1 MSLSINISSITK
13 SFSHNRVHDNF
24 SLKIKTGERLG
35 IFGPNGCGKT
45 TLLKIISGIMSFEG
59 GEILINEEYLKPDNP
74 ESRRETYYLGHSTG
88 FYKSLTAAENLTF
101 IANLYNKK
109 KPNVEIILE
118 KIGLD
123 KNEKKQIRF
132 FSKGMLQRL
141 KIGACIILDCK
152 ILLLDEPIAGLDEE
166 GIKLFYNFYEI
177 WKETNKTIVIV
188 SHDINWLKKNT
199 DRVLELN

>member
-1 MSLSINISSITK
+1 MSINISSITK
-13 SFSHNRVHDNF
+13 SFSNKRVYDNF
-24 SLKIKTGERLG
+24 SLKIKTGEILG

-74 ESRRETYYLGHSTG
+74 ESRKATYYLGHSTG

-109 KPNVEIILE
+109 NFNVESILK

-141 KIGACIILDCK
+141 KIAACIILDCK
-152 ILLLDEPIAGLDEE
+152 ILLLDEPIAGLDEK
-166 GIKLFYNFYEI
+166 GIKLFYNLYEI
-177 WKETNKTIVIV
+177 WRETNKTILIV

>member
-1 MSLSINISSITK
+1 MSINISSITK
-13 SFSHNRVHDNF
+13 SFSHNRIHDNF

-45 TLLKIISGIMSFEG
+45 TLLKIISGIMSFEAG
-59 GEILINEEYLKPDNP
+59 KILINEEYLKSDNP
-74 ESRRETYYLGHSTG
+74 ESRRATYYLGHSTG

-109 KPNVEIILE
+109 KTNVEIILE

-152 ILLLDEPIAGLDEE
+152 ILLLDEPIAGLDGE
-166 GIKLFYNFYEI
+166 GIKIFYNLYET
-177 WKETNKTIVIV
+177 WRNSNKTILIV

>member
-1 MSLSINISSITK
+1 LQIY
-13 SFSHNRVHDNF
+13 
-24 SLKIKTGERLG
+24 
-35 IFGPNGCGKT
+35 
-45 TLLKIISGIMSFEG
+45 II
-59 GEILINEEYLKPDNP
+59 
-74 ESRRETYYLGHSTG
+74 
-88 FYKSLTAAENLTF
+88 
-101 IANLYNKK
+101 KK
-109 KPNVEIILE
+109 KTNVEAILE

-166 GIKLFYNFYEI
+166 GIKLFYNFYEE
-177 WKETNKTIVIV
+177 WRKSNKTILIV

>member
-1 MSLSINISSITK
+1 MSINISSITK

-74 ESRRETYYLGHSTG
+74 ESRRATYYLGHSTG

-109 KPNVEIILE
+109 KPNVEAILE

-123 KNEKKQIRF
+123 NNEKKQIRF

-152 ILLLDEPIAGLDEE
+152 ILLLDEPIAGLDGE
-166 GIKLFYNFYEI
+166 GIKLFYNLYEI
-177 WKETNKTIVIV
+177 WRESNKTILIV
-188 SHDINWLKKNT
+188 SHDINWLKKHT

>member
-1 MSLSINISSITK
+1 MSINISSLSK
-13 SFSHNRVHDNF
+13 SFSHVRVHDNF
-24 SLKIKTGERLG
+24 NLKIKTGERLG

-88 FYKSLTAAENLTF
+88 LYKSLTAAENLTF

-109 KPNVEIILE
+109 ISNIEEILK

-123 KNEKKQIRF
+123 KNEKKEIRS

-141 KIGACIILDCK
+141 KIGACIVLDCK
-152 ILLLDEPIAGLDEE
+152 ILLLDEPISGLDEE
-166 GIKLFYNFYEI
+166 GIKLFYNYYEI
-177 WKETNKTIVIV
+177 WRKSNKTILIV

>member
-1 MSLSINISSITK
+1 MSINISKITK

-59 GEILINEEYLKPDNP
+59 GEILINEEYLKPNNP

-88 FYKSLTAAENLTF
+88 FYKSLTAVENLTF

-109 KPNVEIILE
+109 KSNIEEILK

-123 KNEKKQIRF
+123 KHEKKQIRS

-152 ILLLDEPIAGLDEE
+152 ILLLDEPIAGLDEG
-166 GIKLFYNFYEI
+166 GIELFYNFYEI
-177 WKETNKTIVIV
+177 WKESNKTILIV

>member
-1 MSLSINISSITK
+1 MSINISSITK
-13 SFSHNRVHDNF
+13 SFSKNRVHDNF
-24 SLKIKTGERLG
+24 SLKVKTGERLG
-35 IFGPNGCGKT
+35 VFGPNGCGKT
-45 TLLKIISGIMSFEG
+45 TLLKIISGIMSFES
-59 GEILINEEYLKPDNP
+59 GEILINEEYLKPNNP

-109 KPNVEIILE
+109 NFSVEPILE

-152 ILLLDEPIAGLDEE
+152 ILLLDEPIAGLDEK
-166 GIKLFYNFYEI
+166 GSKLFHNLYQI
-177 WKETNKTIVIV
+177 WRETNKTILIV
-188 SHDINWLKKNT
+188 SHDMDWLKKNT

>member
-1 MSLSINISSITK
+1 MSINISSITK
-13 SFSHNRVHDNF
+13 SFNHNRVHDNF

-74 ESRRETYYLGHSTG
+74 ESRRETYYLGHTTG

-109 KPNVEIILE
+109 NSNVEETLE
-118 KIGLD
+118 KIGIN

-152 ILLLDEPIAGLDEE
+152 NLLLDEPIAGLDEE

-177 WKETNKTIVIV
+177 WRESNKTILIV

-199 DRVLELN
+199 DRVLEFS

>member
-1 MSLSINISSITK
+1 MSINISSITK
-13 SFSHNRVHDNF
+13 SFSKNRVHDDF

-45 TLLKIISGIMSFEG
+45 TLLKIISGIMSFES
-59 GEILINEEYLKPDNP
+59 GEILINDQYLKPNNP
-74 ESRRETYYLGHSTG
+74 ESRKETYYLGHSAG
-88 FYKSLTAAENLTF
+88 FYKSLTAAENLAF

-109 KPNVEIILE
+109 KPNIGAILE
-118 KIGLD
+118 RFELD
-123 KNEKKQIRF
+123 KNGRKQIRF

-141 KIGACIILDCK
+141 KIAACIILDCK

-177 WKETNKTIVIV
+177 WKKSKKTILIV
-188 SHDINWLKKNT
+188 SHDINWLRKNT

>member
-1 MSLSINISSITK
+1 MSINISGLSK
-13 SFSHNRVHDNF
+13 SFSHVRVHDDFN
-24 SLKIKTGERLG
+24 LKIKTGERLG
-35 IFGPNGCGKT
+35 ISGPNGCGKT

-59 GEILINEEYLKPDNP
+59 GEILINEEYLRPDNP

-88 FYKSLTAAENLTF
+88 FYRRLTATENLIF

-109 KPNVEIILE
+109 NPNVQEILE
-118 KIGLD
+118 IIGLD

-152 ILLLDEPIAGLDEE
+152 ILLLDEPIAGLDGE
-166 GIKLFYNFYEI
+166 GIKLFYNLYEI
-177 WKETNKTIVIV
+177 WRNSNKTILIV

>member
-1 MSLSINISSITK
+1 MSINISGLSK
-13 SFSHNRVHDNF
+13 SFSHVRVHDDFN
-24 SLKIKTGERLG
+24 LKIKTGERLG
-35 IFGPNGCGKT
+35 ISGPNGCGKT

-59 GEILINEEYLKPDNP
+59 GEILINEEYLRPDNP

-152 ILLLDEPIAGLDEE
+152 ILLLDEPIAGLDGE
-166 GIKLFYNFYEI
+166 GIKLFYNLYEI
-177 WKETNKTIVIV
+177 WRNSNKTILIV

>member
-1 MSLSINISSITK
+1 MSINISSITK
-13 SFSHNRVHDNF
+13 SFSHNRIHDNF

-74 ESRRETYYLGHSTG
+74 ESRRATYYLGHSTG

-109 KPNVEIILE
+109 KTNVEAILE

-152 ILLLDEPIAGLDEE
+152 ILLLDEPIAGLDGE
-166 GIKLFYNFYEI
+166 GIKLFYNLYEI
-177 WKETNKTIVIV
+177 WRNSNKTILIV

>member
-1 MSLSINISSITK
+1 MSINISSITK
-13 SFSHNRVHDNF
+13 SFSNKRVYDNF
-24 SLKIKTGERLG
+24 SLKIETGEILG

-45 TLLKIISGIMSFEG
+45 TLLKIISGIMSFEAG
-59 GEILINEEYLKPDNP
+59 KILINEEYLKPDNV

-88 FYKSLTAAENLTF
+88 FYKSLTAVENLTF

-109 KPNVEIILE
+109 NFNVEPILE

-152 ILLLDEPIAGLDEE
+152 ILLLDEPIAGLDEK
-166 GIKLFYNFYEI
+166 GVKLFYNLYQI
-177 WKETNKTIVIV
+177 WRETNKTILIV
-188 SHDINWLKKNT
+188 SHDMDWLKKNT

>member
-1 MSLSINISSITK
+1 MSINISSITK
-13 SFSHNRVHDNF
+13 SFSNKRVYDNF
-24 SLKIKTGERLG
+24 SLKIKTGEILG

-45 TLLKIISGIMSFEG
+45 TLLKIISGIMSFEAG
-59 GEILINEEYLKPDNP
+59 KILINEEYLKPDNV
-74 ESRRETYYLGHSTG
+74 ESRRETYYLGHTTG
-88 FYKSLTAAENLTF
+88 FYKSLTATENLTF

-109 KPNVEIILE
+109 NFNVEPILE

-141 KIGACIILDCK
+141 KIAACIILDCK
-152 ILLLDEPIAGLDEE
+152 ILLLDEPIAGLDEK
-166 GIKLFYNFYEI
+166 GIKLFYNLYEI
-177 WKETNKTIVIV
+177 WRESNKTILIV

>member
-1 MSLSINISSITK
+1 MSINISSITK

-74 ESRRETYYLGHSTG
+74 ESRRATYYLGHSTG

-109 KPNVEIILE
+109 KPDVEAILE

-123 KNEKKQIRF
+123 NNEKKQIRF

-152 ILLLDEPIAGLDEE
+152 ILLLYEPIAGLDGE
-166 GIKLFYNFYEI
+166 GIKLFYNLYEI
-177 WKETNKTIVIV
+177 WRESNKTILIV
-188 SHDINWLKKNT
+188 SHDINWLKKHT

>member
-1 MSLSINISSITK
+1 MSINISSITK

-74 ESRRETYYLGHSTG
+74 ESRRATYYLGHSTG

-109 KPNVEIILE
+109 KPNVEAILE

-123 KNEKKQIRF
+123 NNEKKQIRF

-152 ILLLDEPIAGLDEE
+152 ILLLDEPIASLDGE
-166 GIKLFYNFYEI
+166 GIKLFYNLYEI
-177 WKETNKTIVIV
+177 WRNSNKTILIV

-199 DRVLELN
+199 DRVLKLN

>member
-1 MSLSINISSITK
+1 MSINISSITK

-74 ESRRETYYLGHSTG
+74 ESRRATYYLGHSTG

-109 KPNVEIILE
+109 KPNVEAILE

-123 KNEKKQIRF
+123 NNEKKQIRF

-152 ILLLDEPIAGLDEE
+152 ILLLDEPIAGLDAE
-166 GIKLFYNFYEI
+166 GIKLFYNLYEI
-177 WKETNKTIVIV
+177 WRNSNKTILIV

-199 DRVLELN
+199 DRVLKLN